1 MIKCAGKRFF
11 CVTGS
16 MLVETL
22 RGVIK
27 NAGLKVVIDG
37 THALVLEN
45 VMFRSKCCICYIF
58 EFARTGSDI

>member
-1 MIKCAGKRFF
+1 MIECAGKRFF

-16 MLVETL
+16 ILVGTL
-22 RGVIK
+22 RRVIK
-27 NAGLKVVIDG
+27 NAGLKVLMDG
-37 THALVLEN
+37 THTLVLEN